1 MLPDPLPRDPLPLF
15 VEWFNDAHERKVT
28 DNPNAMVLATVD
40 TTRKPPQPSARV
52 VLCKAID
59 RQAGHITF
67 FTNYTSRKGRELAAA
82 GRCSA
87 VFHWDSDERQVRI
100 EGIAVPA
107 PGDVSDAYFHSR
119 HAGSRVGAWAS
130 EQSQPL
136 DSRDTLLTRVQSEA
150 RRFGVP
156 LKNGLDAEPVD
167 VEIPRPE
174 HWGGYHLWIEAIE
187 LWHGGSHR
195 VHDRARF
202 ERSLIYRDGN
212 LSAGEDWSAT
222 RLNP

>member
-1 MLPDPLPRDPLPLF
+1 MLPNPLPADPLPLF
-15 VEWFNDAHERKVT
+15 EHWFDDAHKRKVT

-40 TTRKPPQPSARV
+40 VTRKPPQPSARV

-59 RQAGHITF
+59 AAAGHLTF

-87 VFHWDSDERQVRI
+87 VFHWDGDERQVRI

-107 PGDVSDAYFHSR
+107 PGDISDAYFNSR

-136 DSRDTLLTRVQSEA
+136 ASRDHLLTRVQSEA
-150 RRFGVP
+150 ARFGVP
-156 LKNGLDAEPVD
+156 LKNGLEAESVEVD
-167 VEIPRPE
+167 IPRPE

-202 ERSLIYRDGN
+202 ERSLELVDGGMR
-212 LSAGEDWSAT
+212 AGDRWSGT